1 MQGWSEETNRTGR
14 RKLRRPAGVALAIL
28 LFLLLTVSS
37 SRATSCTTMMLT
49 FSNVPDQTT
58 LEVRPHVAVSIV
70 GEFWTNDCFDTGGG
84 GGACYGPD
92 NERPMKNIDVTLVR
106 EGTTDSVVVAEG
118 ISAHGEDES
127 WFLTFRVPDLQP
139 GKYLIH
145 AVEHGSTGGGGQQL
159 FLRVSDKAAGWPV

>member
-1 MQGWSEETNRTGR
+1 MRGRAEETNPAGR

-28 LFLLLTVSS
+28 VFLLLTVSP
-37 SRATSCTTMMLT
+37 SRATCQRLMLT
-49 FSNVPDQTT
+49 FSNVPDRTT
-58 LEVRPHVAVSIV
+58 LEVRPHVVVSIV

-84 GGACYGPD
+84 GGACYGPG

-118 ISAHGEDES
+118 ISAQGEDES

-139 GKYLIH
+139 GTYLIH
-145 AVEHGSTGGGGQQL
+145 AVEHGSTGGGGHQL
-159 FLRVSDKAAGWPV
+159 FLRVSDDAPEWPT

>member
-1 MQGWSEETNRTGR
+1 MN
-14 RKLRRPAGVALAIL
+14 
-28 LFLLLTVSS
+28 LLLTF
-37 SRATSCTTMMLT
+37 A
-49 FSNVPDQTT
+49 NVPDQRT
-58 LEVRPHVAVSIV
+58 LHVRPNVAVSIV

-84 GGACYGPD
+84 GACYGPG

-127 WFLTFRVPDLQP
+127 WFLTFRVPDLPP

-159 FLRVSDKAAGWPV
+159 FLRVSDDAPEWPT